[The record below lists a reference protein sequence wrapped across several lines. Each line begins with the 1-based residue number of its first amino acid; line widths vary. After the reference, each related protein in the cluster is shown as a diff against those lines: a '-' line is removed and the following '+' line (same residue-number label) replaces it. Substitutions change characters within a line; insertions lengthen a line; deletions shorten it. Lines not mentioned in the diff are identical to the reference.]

1 MFPPRIAG
9 DFRWHKEKM
18 LSNAPLKALSMKDP
32 QQLDDLF
39 LDTTYC
45 NERYTLPTQEA
56 AIKAA
61 IEYAVREVEEA
72 KRKKERLLML
82 FGAYT
87 IGKERIYLSVAE
99 RLGVKIYVNSQRL
112 KVLSALEWPKERLDM
127 LTTKKDESNLWVVE
141 LGHINMKRMPPYLF
155 NLSKAK
161 SPIQKFDRVVG
172 FRPTGWSHRA
182 GNSLISTARK
192 GQLVVHSVPYSEHS
206 AFPELLDCI
215 QTLKP
220 KKITPTVTVSKSQEQ
235 VDLLLRHVNIRQRT
249 LLEK

>member
-1 MFPPRIAG
+1 
-9 DFRWHKEKM
+9 M
-18 LSNAPLKALSMKDP
+18 LSNPPLRALSLKDP

-45 NERYTLPTQEA
+45 NEKYSLPTQDV

-61 IEYAVREVEEA
+61 VDYAVKEVELA
-72 KRKKERLLML
+72 KQRRERLLML

-99 RLGVKIYVNSQRL
+99 RLGVKVYVNSQRY
-112 KVLSALEWPKERLDM
+112 KVLSALEWPKERLEM
-127 LTTKKDESNLWVVE
+127 LTTKRDESNLWVVE
-141 LGHINMKRMPPYLF
+141 LGHINMKRMPPYLY
-155 NLSKAK
+155 NLSQAK
-161 SPIQKFDRVVG
+161 NPVQKFDRVVG

-182 GNSLISTARK
+182 GNSIISTATK
-192 GQLVVHSVPYSEHS
+192 GQLTVHSVPYSEHS

-215 QTLKP
+215 RTLKP
-220 KKITPTVTVSKSQEQ
+220 KKITPTVSVSKSQQQ

-249 LLEK
+249 LLGD